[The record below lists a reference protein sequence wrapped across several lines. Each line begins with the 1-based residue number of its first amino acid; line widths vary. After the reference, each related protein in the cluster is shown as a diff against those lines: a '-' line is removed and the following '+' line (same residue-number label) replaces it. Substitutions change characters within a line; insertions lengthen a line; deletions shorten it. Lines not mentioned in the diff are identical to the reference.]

1 MSRPAPFWPW
11 CVRLA
16 SRVLFFLMIRRPPRS
31 TLFPYTTLFRSL
43 CDDQERLAA
52 LGDLLQQR
60 QQVFHRADFL
70 FVDQDVCVLLDRF
83 HPLRIGD
90 EVRREIAAI
99 ELHAFDYVELCF
111 EGLRLFDGDDAV
123 LADFLHSLGND

>member
-1 MSRPAPFWPW
+1 LQRATKFVDDESSKRFAFH
-11 CVRLA
+11 
-16 SRVLFFLMIRRPPRS
+16 I
-31 TLFPYTTLFRSL
+31 L

-70 FVDQDVCVLLDRF
+70 FVDQDVSVLLHRF

-90 EVRREIAAI
+90 EVRRKIAAI
-99 ELHAFDYVELCF
+99 ELHALDHVQ
-111 EGLRLFDGDDAV
+111 LRLE
-123 LADFLHSLGND
+123 SP